1 MTCTVRIYPSR
12 VLGNRSAPGHYV
24 GGVLVS
30 DLRHFLDL
38 PDDAPGPAKRLGAQL
53 AAIVRAAS
61 ARPIG
66 TGARTAVACQRR
78 PGRRPCDGFVMVFR
92 CTTGAI
98 AWSCGVCGD
107 EGVIS
112 GWEGSPTDVSGLD
125 DSYVE
130 GELVSVVIARELFDV
145 VRGVLL
151 LDAAGELL
159 VARAEGS
166 VDGVVL
172 VGAAGAFEELVGYVA
187 SEANAE
193 TDRRRMRLL
202 DEACAALD
210 AALGVG

>member
-1 MTCTVRIYPSR
+1 M
-12 VLGNRSAPGHYV
+12 
-24 GGVLVS
+24 LVS

-66 TGARTAVACQRR
+66 RGATTAVACRRR
-78 PGRRPCDGFVMVFR
+78 PGRRPCDGFVMVLR
-92 CTTGAI
+92 RMTGEI
-98 AWSCGVCGD
+98 AWSCDVCGD

-130 GELVSVVIARELFDV
+130 DELVSIVIARELFDV
-145 VRGVLL
+145 VCGVLL
-151 LDAAGELL
+151 LDDASELL

-166 VDGVVL
+166 AAGAVVL
-172 VGAAGAFEELVGYVA
+172 TGAAGSFEELIGYVA
-187 SEANAE
+187 SEANVE
-193 TDRRRMRLL
+193 TDRRRRRLL
-202 DEACAALD
+202 DEACTALD
-210 AALGVG
+210 AALGLG